1 MKIRLRLELLNLAL
15 HKVWGR
21 GGGEMNLGGLVHSVG
36 ISLGREPA
44 PREGGGGAPARG
56 RAVPLTPLQ
65 QMERALRE

>member
-1 MKIRLRLELLNLAL
+1 
-15 HKVWGR
+15 
-21 GGGEMNLGGLVHSVG
+21 MNLGGLVHSVG